1 MKTNGKHPLIEMR
14 EIYKIFETA
23 AGEFTALKGV
33 NTNFYQGEFVSVV
46 GKSGSGKSTLV
57 NMISGIDRPTS
68 GEVVIDGIPIHD
80 MKESDMAMWRG
91 ENLGLVFQFYQLLPI
106 LTLKENVMIPMQ
118 IAKKYSSSERERRAM
133 DLLDQVGLTDVAD
146 KRPSAVSGGQQ
157 QAAAVARS
165 LANDPPIVLADEP
178 TGNLDTRSADR
189 VFNLFRSMVND
200 GKSVLMVTH
209 DHSLAQRAERT
220 LLIADGEVIN
230 ETIANTLPL
239 LTHGQMLKATKGHK
253 AMLFEPGEAI
263 IQQGTPNDYFYM
275 ITDGLVDI
283 FLTQMN
289 QKLKVASL
297 GEGQYFGEMEL
308 LKGADAQ
315 AIADIKAN
323 PHGPVEVIALNRQLF
338 NELMAES
345 TGQRQAIEEVAEKR
359 MVEHKEA
366 IKNGRLSFL
375 KGIFQRDKS

>member
-1 MKTNGKHPLIEMR
+1 MTNNGKHPLIEMR
-14 EIYKIFETA
+14 NIYKTFHTA

-33 NTNFYQGEFVSVV
+33 NTNFYTGEFVSVV

-68 GEVVIDGIPIHD
+68 GEVVIDGIPIHK
-80 MKESDMAMWRG
+80 MKESEMAMWRG
-91 ENLGLVFQFYQLLPI
+91 ENLGLVFQFYQLLPM

-118 IAKKYSSSERERRAM
+118 IAKKYTASERDRRAM
-133 DLLDQVGLTDVAD
+133 DLLDQVGLSEVAD
-146 KRPSAVSGGQQ
+146 KRPSSVSGGQQ
-157 QAAAVARS
+157 QAAAVARA

-178 TGNLDTRSADR
+178 TGNLDSRSADQ
-189 VFNLFRSMVND
+189 VFKLFKTMVQD

-230 ETIANTLPL
+230 ETIATTLPL
-239 LTHGQMLKATKGHK
+239 LTHGQMLKATKGYE
-253 AMLFEPGEAI
+253 AMVFQPGEAI

-275 ITDGLVDI
+275 ITDGLVDV

-289 QKLKVASL
+289 QKLLVASM

-308 LKGADAQ
+308 LKGAGAQ
-315 AIADIKAN
+315 AVAEIKAN
-323 PHGPVEVIALNRQLF
+323 PHGPVEVVALSRQLF
-338 NELMAES
+338 NELMGES
-345 TGQRQAIEEVAEKR
+345 AGQRQAIEAVAEKR

-366 IKNGRLSFL
+366 IKNGRRSFL
-375 KGIFQRDKS
+375 KGFFQKDRS